1 MRTKLIIAFALLI
14 MGCSLQAQTIFSED
28 FDDITVVNEVG
39 SLPDG
44 WLMYGDRNT
53 NVSNFAL
60 FGSGWIVSNVESPN
74 QAAASVSAIN
84 ESGNCDRWLVTPAIQ
99 IPSTDYALTFRA
111 YVPEANGTEKLRV
124 MVSTTGTEKADF
136 STTLR
141 DIIFDGTN
149 GTTAGWCNFN
159 LPLSDFAGQHVH
171 VTFVNHGHNYFV
183 FLDNVKVSIPHDNF
197 HMVLLENF
205 TSQYC
210 SNCPEGHEAIA
221 DAYAGLEN
229 RVAWV
234 SHHSGFQNDMMT
246 SNASLAMEALYNTSS
261 TYAPAISIDRDMRY
275 STSSDPGPVHYV
287 SSSAD
292 LHDQLA
298 RATSLQ
304 DNIVLGFTDISY
316 SDATRQLQ
324 VTVDG
329 YFIADCQIVEPRLT
343 VYLIEDSIIAFQQ
356 GSSRS
361 DNYRHD
367 HVVRGSLTDNW
378 GDADAFSSTT
388 ANTHFG
394 KTLSYTL
401 PATVRPEKCSLVAFV
416 TTHGSDVRHRQ
427 VLNTAKSG
435 RITQDS
441 GHQLGISQAPLDLAV
456 NVYPNPASDR
466 VYISSNSTILN
477 LTIVNCM
484 GQIVSSHAGVNADV
498 AELDISQLAT
508 GTYIVKAIT
517 KNGSAIERLCI
528 TK

>member
-1 MRTKLIIAFALLI
+1 MRTRILIALVSLAL
-14 MGCSLQAQTIFSED
+14 GCSLQAQTLFSED
-28 FDDITVVNEVG
+28 FDGITVVNEVG
-39 SLPDG
+39 PLPDG
-44 WLMYGDRNT
+44 WLMYGDQNT
-53 NVSNFAL
+53 NVSNLAL
-60 FGSGWIVSNVESPN
+60 FGSGWVVSDVESPN

-99 IPSTDYALTFRA
+99 IPATGYALTFRA
-111 YVPEANGTEKLRV
+111 YVPEANGNEKLRV

-136 STTLR
+136 GTTLR

-159 LPLSDFAGQHVH
+159 LPLSDFAGQQVH
-171 VTFVNHGHNYFV
+171 VAFVNHGHNYFI
-183 FLDNVKVSIPHDNF
+183 FIDNVTVNISYNNF
-197 HMVLLENF
+197 HMALLENF

-210 SNCPEGHEAIA
+210 GNCPEGHEAIA

-275 STSSDPGPVHYV
+275 STSSDPGPVHFV

-292 LHDQLA
+292 MHDQLA

-316 SDATRQLQ
+316 TAATRQLQ

-329 YFIADCQIVEPRLT
+329 YFMSDCTITEPHLT

-356 GSSRS
+356 GASGA

-435 RITQDS
+435 YITQDS
-441 GHQLGISQAPLDLAV
+441 GHQLGISQTPLDLAV
-456 NVYPNPASDR
+456 SVYPNPASDR
-466 VYISSNSTILN
+466 VNISSNSTILD

-484 GQIVSSHAGVNADV
+484 GQVVSRYGRVNADV
-498 AELDISQLAT
+498 AELDISHLAS
-508 GTYIVKAIT
+508 GVYIVKATT
-517 KNGSAIERLCI
+517 KNGSAVERLCI
-528 TK
+528 TE